1 MALLGIGRRSTASLL
16 SLNPNAALIDSASA
30 SMDVENGAQSSDA
43 SRARNGTSFS
53 TERVNMFELALEGK
67 PHGEL
72 LCRVGVDLYT
82 KTWRPC
88 FCVFQNGA
96 ILIFREK
103 ADFVDY
109 VFNPYIDDAVRRMLI
124 RAKLLAA
131 RLSCGPVVTKRYN
144 GVTVPH
150 FKIST
155 NRNLVAKLGGP
166 ERLLNSFRS
175 ACNSAEASF

>member
-1 MALLGIGRRSTASLL
+1 MALLGLGRRSPSSLL

-30 SMDVENGAQSSDA
+30 SVDVENGAQRSDM
-43 SRARNGTSFS
+43 SRARNGTSIS

-72 LCRVGVDLYT
+72 LCRLGVDLYT

-88 FCVFQNGA
+88 FCVFQDGA

-109 VFNPYIDDAVRRMLI
+109 VFNPYINDAVRRMLV
-124 RAKLLAA
+124 RAELLTA
-131 RLSCGPVVTKRYN
+131 RLSCGPIVTKSYN
-144 GVTVPH
+144 GVTVAH
-150 FKIST
+150 FKLST
-155 NRNLVAKLGGP
+155 NRTLVAKLGGP
-166 ERLLNSFRS
+166 ERLLIAFRT
-175 ACNSAEASF
+175 ACNGAAAS